1 MKKVVRSAAILAS
14 AALCLTGC
22 QKTQE
27 PESTRTQVGIALY
40 NEEDAFLQSI
50 IKNVFELARD
60 ADEPFENLE
69 LEMQDAAAD
78 QILQNNQIKRFV
90 DIKCQVLCANL
101 VDRTSA
107 GNIVSA
113 AKEADIPVI
122 FFERQ
127 PVEQDIEWY
136 DKAYYLGSNAED
148 SARMQAQIVLDA
160 WKKDPSSIDADKDGV
175 VSYVILEGERG
186 HQDAAIRTEYV
197 VKALEEGGMKLKKV
211 EGGSANFD
219 RAQAEA
225 LMERWLNQ
233 KDFSTELVLANNDE
247 MALGAV
253 EAIEKQNRVIS
264 EKNKKKNK
272 KNKSINI
279 KVVGIDGTD
288 AAKVAVDEGKMLG
301 TVCSDQSLYARTLL
315 EMIEAAAK
323 GENMEESIAY
333 ADGNYVWIP
342 WEIYVKK

>member
-1 MKKVVRSAAILAS
+1 MRKMVKSAAVLTA
-14 AALCLTGC
+14 AALCLAGC

-27 PESTRTQVGIALY
+27 QENKKTEVGIALY
-40 NEEDAFLQSI
+40 DEEDVFLRSI
-50 IKNVFELARD
+50 IKNVFELVRD
-60 ADEPFENLE
+60 PDEPFADLE

-78 QILQNNQIKRFV
+78 QILQNSQIKRFV

-107 GNIVSA
+107 GSIVSA
-113 AKEADIPVI
+113 VKEADIPVI

-136 DKAYYLGSNAED
+136 DRAYYLGSNAED
-148 SARMQAQIVLDA
+148 SARLQAQIVLDA
-160 WKKDPSSIDADKDGV
+160 WKKDPSAIDANGDGV
-175 VSYVILEGERG
+175 VSYVLLEGERG

-219 RAQAEA
+219 RTQAEA
-225 LMERWLNQ
+225 LMERWLDQ
-233 KDFSTELVLANNDE
+233 DGFYTELVLSNNDE

-253 EAIEKQNRVIS
+253 EAIEKQ
-264 EKNKKKNK
+264 EQTKAGKKKKQK
-272 KNKSINI
+272 KKMKNI
-279 KVVGIDGTD
+279 QVVGIDGTD
-288 AAKVAVDEGKMLG
+288 DAKKAVDEGKMLG
-301 TVCSDQSLYARTLL
+301 TVCSDQKLYARTLL
-315 EMIEAAAK
+315 QMVEAAGK
-323 GENMEESIAY
+323 GESMEENIPF